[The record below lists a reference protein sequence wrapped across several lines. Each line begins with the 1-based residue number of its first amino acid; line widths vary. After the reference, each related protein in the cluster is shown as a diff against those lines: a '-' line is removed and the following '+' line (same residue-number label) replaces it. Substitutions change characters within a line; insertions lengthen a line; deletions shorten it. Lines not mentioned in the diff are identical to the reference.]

1 MTYQDDEFILVGNF
15 GRPIG
20 LKGSLKLNSFTRPAD
35 NIKKYSSFFFKKEDS
50 FISLDL
56 EKITKSGK
64 NLIIFIKD
72 CGSLETAELIYK
84 GKEIYILRSDIPRQK
99 NKFFW
104 NDLIGLEVIVKSSQ
118 KSLGH
123 VDSLMETGS
132 NDVLVIKKPGKEDIL
147 IPFIMNQV
155 VIEVTEKSIFIDWEE

>member
-72 CGSLETAELIYK
+72 CGSLETAESIYK

-104 NDLIGLEVIVKSSQ
+104 NNNIQRITLLFTEFTLVKLRLLSVKQ
-118 KSLGH
+118 
-123 VDSLMETGS
+123 
-132 NDVLVIKKPGKEDIL
+132 
-147 IPFIMNQV
+147 FIRV
-155 VIEVTEKSIFIDWEE
+155 FIIFSVGYNLYKCRA